1 MYCRKSS
8 DAEDRQVQSIPDQ
21 IRELRELAA
30 ENGIEIVEIFQ
41 ESKSA
46 KAPGRPVFTEMINR
60 INKGEAKGLIVWKIN
75 RLARNPIDGGTIS
88 WMLQQ
93 GVIKHIQTYGRS
105 YYPDDNVLMMSVELG
120 MANQYVRDLSV
131 DTKRGIRAREEGG
144 LPNGVAPVG
153 FLNDLSAEAGNRGW
167 LVDKDRFPLI
177 KQMLELY
184 LTGKYSV
191 RTLTCVANEEMGLR
205 TPIRKRQGGKKF
217 VISYTCDTILK
228 STVYAG
234 FFFSKTGE
242 RHELHP
248 DLPRMIT
255 EEQYWQIQKIL
266 GNKGR
271 PRPSKINFSYTG
283 RMTCGSC
290 GGAVTAEHKHQ
301 LICSERECRKKFAY
315 PNKTHCPG
323 CGIAIKK
330 MENPTYLHYTYY
342 HCTKKKKPDCSEGSI
357 RESDIDDYL
366 ASYFKEKMKISQSL
380 SEWCVKNLDA
390 LEANDKQSEFERKES
405 LMKTVAK
412 KENEYKELVLM
423 KAKGMLSDDDFIS
436 VKGPLRG
443 EIEALKRE
451 LMGFGNVD
459 QSRLKNAYK
468 AFEMAPGLD
477 EIFKNGSIDEKKDA
491 LSEIGSNLI
500 LKDKKLSI
508 TNKKIYEA
516 IMSGL
521 LTAKMKN
528 KKFEPEN
535 SEANKDKTE
544 VFASVCPTLLR
555 G

>member
-21 IRELRELAA
+21 IRALKELAA
-30 ENGIEIVEIFQ
+30 ENGLEVVEVFQ
-41 ESKSA
+41 EAKSA

-60 INKGEAKGLIVWKIN
+60 INKGEANGLIVWKIN

-88 WMLQQ
+88 WLLQQ
-93 GVIKHIQTYGRS
+93 GVIQHIQTYGKS

-120 MANQYVRDLSV
+120 MANQYVRDLST
-131 DTKRGIRAREEGG
+131 DTKRGIRAREENG

-167 LVDKDRFPLI
+167 IVDKERFPLI

-191 RTLTCVANEEMGLR
+191 RTLTRVANEEMGLR
-205 TPIRKRQGGKKF
+205 TPLHKKQGGKKF
-217 VISYTCDTILK
+217 VVSYTCDTILK
-228 STVYAG
+228 NTVYAG

-290 GGAVTAEHKHQ
+290 GGAITAEHKYQ
-301 LICSERECRKKFAY
+301 LICPGCRKKFAY
-315 PNKTHCPG
+315 PNKTNCPG

-330 MENPTYLHYTYY
+330 MENATYLHYTYY
-342 HCTKKKKPDCSEGSI
+342 HCTKKKRPDCSEGSV
-357 RESDIDDYL
+357 RESDIDNYL
-366 ASYFKEKMKISQSL
+366 ALYFMEKMKISQAL
-380 SEWCVKNLDA
+380 SEWCVKNLGV
-390 LEANDKQSEFERKES
+390 LEMNDKQNEFERKES
-405 LMKTVAK
+405 LMKAVAK
-412 KENEYKELVLM
+412 KENEYKELVIM

-451 LMGFGNVD
+451 LTALGNVD
-459 QSRLKNAYK
+459 QNKLKDAYK

-477 EIFKNGSIDEKKDA
+477 EIFRNGSVEEKKDA
-491 LSEIGSNLI
+491 LSEIGSNLT
-500 LKDKKLSI
+500 LKDKKLSVS
-508 TNKKIYEA
+508 NKKIYEA
-516 IMSGL
+516 IMNGL
-521 LTAKMKN
+521 LTAKEKN
-528 KKFEPEN
+528 KEFEPEN
-535 SEANKDKTE
+535 SEADKDKTG
-544 VFASVCPTLLR
+544 VFTSVCPTLLP